1 MRIIIKN
8 EEGPQLMYLAL
19 IGYFSLYPKSWGKI
33 SNTFLTKKA
42 QKYFRKKGLD
52 NTIKEFFD
60 FCFMHFNNYVGEA
73 TLVYFALLYKNPQ
86 REEPLLNYIKKSKPK
101 ILPFFDEIKEN
112 YLLALN
118 SFKKSIK
125 NSNLEKQTKEA
136 TKKDILKKRSLLPR
150 IKTLIK
156 KDFLFFN
163 TLNYIDNQTFI
174 ITPTNFFP
182 YQFDAGSYFFENEV
196 IIIDSEPLNL
206 GLIEHEVLHSL
217 MTPLAEEFLEQNS
230 YFAPIIVELSCTKR
244 KMTYGNNPTSLLGE
258 ELIYTYT
265 DHFKKKLAPTYQNFL
280 QEHSFK
286 NEKYFQQFFVRH
298 SGFKHRCCKLNIN
311 KLQTFK
317 KKSKEYFNIYE
328 KNKLSET
335 IYQLYFQF
343 QSAKKN
349 KKQVNFRDFFLSNF
363 NKYLKI
369 KTG

>member
-1 MRIIIKN
+1 MRIIIRN
-8 EEGPQLMYLAL
+8 EEGPQLMYLAFV
-19 IGYFSLYPKSWGKI
+19 GYFTLYPKSWGKV
-33 SNTFLTKKA
+33 SNTALTKKA
-42 QKYFRKKGLD
+42 QKYFREKGLD

-60 FCFMHFNNYVGEA
+60 FCFMRFNNHIGEA
-73 TLVYFALLYKNPQ
+73 TLTYFALLYKNPR
-86 REEPLLNYIKKSKPK
+86 REKSLFNYIKKSKPK
-101 ILPFFDEIKEN
+101 ISPFFDKIKEN

-125 NSNLEKQTKEA
+125 NSNLEKQIKEA

-150 IKTLIK
+150 IKDLIK

-163 TLNYIDNQTFI
+163 IPNYLNHQAFI
-174 ITPTNFFP
+174 IAPTNFFP
-182 YQFDAGSYFFENEV
+182 YQFDAGSYFLENEV
-196 IIIDSEPLNL
+196 IIISSELLNL
-206 GLIEHEVLHSL
+206 DLIEHEILHSL
-217 MTPLAEEFLEQNS
+217 MTPLAEEFLKQNS
-230 YFAPIIVELSCTKR
+230 YFAPIIIELSSAKR

-265 DHFKKKLAPTYQNFL
+265 DHFKKKLAPTYQSFL
-280 QEHSFK
+280 QKHSFK
-286 NEKYFQQFFVRH
+286 NEKYFQQFLVQYP
-298 SGFKHRCCKLNIN
+298 GFKHRCYKLNID

-317 KKSKEYFNIYE
+317 KKSKEYFNAYE
-328 KNKLSET
+328 ENKLSEI

-349 KKQVNFRDFFLSNF
+349 NKQVNFRDLFVNNF